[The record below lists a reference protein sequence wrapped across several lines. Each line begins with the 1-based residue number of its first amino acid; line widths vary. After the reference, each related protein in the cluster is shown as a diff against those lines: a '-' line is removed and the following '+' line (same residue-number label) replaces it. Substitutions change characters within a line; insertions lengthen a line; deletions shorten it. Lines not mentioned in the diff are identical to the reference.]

1 MSQTQS
7 NVNDDVTQI
16 YEEVSDWHVN
26 TGDQKV
32 VAKRVKGRFR
42 LRKWIGMSVWLIF
55 FLGPYLRWNGQQ
67 AILFDIPEREFNFF
81 QLTIYPQDIWMLSLT
96 LLFFAILLAAVTSIA
111 GRVFCGYF
119 CFQTV
124 WTDIYTF
131 IETKLEGDSPQKVMK
146 FKQAPWSIDK
156 VTRVLTKH
164 TLWIA
169 IALITGISF
178 AAWFTDA
185 YQLWPDIFTLQ
196 APDRKSVV

>member
-32 VAKRVKGRFR
+32 VAKRIKGRFR

-67 AILFDIPEREFNFF
+67 AILFDIPERQFNFF

-111 GRVFCGYF
+111 LPALLQLFLDQMAQQRSL
-119 CFQTV
+119 FQ
-124 WTDIYTF
+124 
-131 IETKLEGDSPQKVMK
+131 LNDSMP
-146 FKQAPWSIDK
+146 
-156 VTRVLTKH
+156 
-164 TLWIA
+164 
-169 IALITGISF
+169 LI
-178 AAWFTDA
+178 
-185 YQLWPDIFTLQ
+185 
-196 APDRKSVV
+196 VE